1 MCSTDRRIR
10 TFLESIIEE
19 CDLLAEFVKMIPE
32 DRYLGGSITHTML
45 LRAIAVSEQRIGEA
59 ATQVMNLSNGTMAER
74 YPALPWKE
82 MRSLRNHVVHEYLS
96 IDESIIV
103 NTAIDDIPSIKPL
116 ILEILSDM
124 DRSDSI

>member
-45 LRAIAVSEQRIGEA
+45 LRAVAVSEQRIGEA
-59 ATQVMNLSNGTMAER
+59 ATQVMNLSNGAMAER
-74 YPALPWKE
+74 YPSLPWKE

-103 NTAIDDIPSIKPL
+103 NTAIDDIPAIKPL
-116 ILEILSDM
+116 VLEILSDM
-124 DRSDSI
+124 DRRDSI